1 MLSLREDFVGGR
13 CVSKEPGGS
22 RGPFGEIEDGSAAKQ
37 RADIRK
43 SESVA
48 AKKLKFEIWNL
59 KFEIWNLKYRTERN
73 YNWKKLPEI
82 IHKFVNCEIVN

>member
-1 MLSLREDFVGGR
+1 MLSLREEIAFQAMLSLREEIAFRAMLSLREDFVGGR

-48 AKKLKFEIWNL
+48 AKKL
-59 KFEIWNLKYRTERN
+59 
-73 YNWKKLPEI
+73 P
-82 IHKFVNCEIVN
+82 

>member
-1 MLSLREDFVGGR
+1 MLSLREEIAFRAMLSLREDFVGGR

-48 AKKLKFEIWNL
+48 AKKLPEIIWKFEIWDLGFKLN
-59 KFEIWNLKYRTERN
+59 FEL
-73 YNWKKLPEI
+73 
-82 IHKFVNCEIVN
+82 

>member
-22 RGPFGEIEDGSAAKQ
+22 RGPFGELEDGSAAKQ

-43 SESVA
+43 SESVS
-48 AKKLKFEIWNL
+48 AKKLKFEIWNIEL
-59 KFEIWNLKYRTERN
+59 KEIITERN
-73 YNWKKLPEI
+73 YQKYFRNL
-82 IHKFVNCEIVN
+82 KFVKS